1 MRLPLRLRLAVISM
15 IVSGLLLGA
24 VSIISYGV
32 LSRWLDEDASTRLRE
47 LTEGLHGYLRF
58 TDGEPSLDFNPS
70 DSDQVEFVQEATRY
84 YQLYDVATGRLVFQ
98 SAGLLPLGLHL
109 TPAEVQSYRSRAR
122 PFDIATDYGR
132 LRISNSVIPGEPG
145 RSYLLQVGVSLRTL
159 DAALGRYRDLLLLL
173 ALPSLLATALGS
185 WWLSGIALAPL
196 TRLAGAA
203 REIDVSTLER
213 RLPTRGAQD
222 ELDDVARAFNG
233 TLERLEHSVA
243 EMRQF
248 SAALAHEL
256 RTPLAALRGEIEL
269 ALRVAGTEEQRRVLA
284 SQIEELDKLTR
295 LIDQVLT
302 LARAEAGQI
311 PLTFAPVN
319 VSDLAASLV
328 EQLEPVA
335 QARGIDLR
343 CERAGPV
350 VAAADVGWL
359 QRLILNLLDNAI
371 KFTQE
376 GGRVLLR
383 VSADGGS
390 ARIEVS
396 DTGIGMSPEQA
407 GHAFERFYQA
417 DASRSAPNEG
427 VGLGLSLVKWIVD
440 RHHGTIAIDSRLGEG
455 STFTVTL
462 PGANRRPTLPSEPQ
476 DSAAP
481 PQRRATRFDE
491 GGAAA

>member
-1 MRLPLRLRLAVISM
+1 M